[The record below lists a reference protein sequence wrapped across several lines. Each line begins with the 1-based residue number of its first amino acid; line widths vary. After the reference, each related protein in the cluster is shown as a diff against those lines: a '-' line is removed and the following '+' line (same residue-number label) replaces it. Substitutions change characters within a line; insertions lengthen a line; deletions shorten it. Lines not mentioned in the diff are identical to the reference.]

1 MNALETIGPAVFNG
15 GFTTL
20 LAVIVMAFSKSSVF
34 LTFFKVN
41 IFWNTLIIPRPE
53 VVFRALGGVG
63 GGGGQW

>member
-1 MNALETIGPAVFNG
+1 MIYELAIYLGSRLEKSMNALETIGPAVFNG

-41 IFWNTLIIPRPE
+41 NFFKTFLY
-53 VVFRALGGVG
+53 LG
-63 GGGGQW
+63 